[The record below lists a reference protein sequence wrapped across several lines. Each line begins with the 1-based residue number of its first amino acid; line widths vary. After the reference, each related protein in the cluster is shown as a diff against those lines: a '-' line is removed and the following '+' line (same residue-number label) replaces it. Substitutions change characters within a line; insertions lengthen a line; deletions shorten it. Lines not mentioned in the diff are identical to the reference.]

1 MTAASSGSACGS
13 QRADVSTD
21 HGLIA
26 LTVVTCGFIGNF
38 LQSNAEW
45 ALYRWTPKSLKRWLA
60 SFACFDE
67 KLSWLPI

>member
-1 MTAASSGSACGS
+1 MTPASSGSAYGS

-21 HGLIA
+21 YGLID
-26 LTVVTCGFIGNF
+26 LTVVTCGFIGKL
-38 LQSNAEW
+38 LQRNAEW

-67 KLSWLPI
+67 RLSWLPI